1 MTNSKTILAAALL
14 GVALVSAPAFAQDA
28 SSIVPAVPSSAAAE
42 AASPSAEATAT
53 AVAEPEEPV
62 VKQHW
67 SFAGPFGTFDRN
79 QLQRGFQVFKEVCS
93 NCHSARLLA
102 FRNLSE
108 PGGPEFS
115 EAQVKALAATYQID
129 DPDAEGGKRA
139 GLPSDHWPSPFPTE
153 KDARDANGGALPPDM
168 SVLAKARGIEDKF
181 PDWVFNFFTTYA
193 EGGPDY
199 IHAVLNGYADAPA
212 GFTLPDG
219 KYYNKVFPGHSI
231 GMPPPLSDGQ
241 VQYEPG
247 EDGSTVPLTVDQYSK
262 DVASFL
268 MWMAE
273 PHLDANK
280 TAGFRVIT
288 FLILFAVLM
297 WMVKNRL
304 WSRVEH

>member
-1 MTNSKTILAAALL
+1 MIKLTTILAAGLIGL
-14 GVALVSAPAFAQDA
+14 GL
-28 SSIVPAVPSSAAAE
+28 
-42 AASPSAEATAT
+42 AASPVLAQDQ
-53 AVAEPEEPV
+53 EPV

-67 SFAGPFGTFDRN
+67 SFAGPFGTFDQN
-79 QLQRGFQVFKEVCS
+79 QLQRGFHVFREVCS

-108 PGGPEFS
+108 PGGPHFS

-129 DPDAEGGKRA
+129 DPDADGGKRA

-181 PDWVFNFFTTYA
+181 PDWLFNFFTTYA

-199 IHAVLNGYADAPA
+199 IHALLNGYADAPA
-212 GFTLPDG
+212 GFTLPEG
-219 KYYNKVFPGHSI
+219 KYYNKVFAGHAI
-231 GMPPPLSDGQ
+231 GMPPPLSDGL
-241 VQYEPG
+241 VQYVPVE
-247 EDGSTVPLTVDQYSK
+247 GSTVPLTTEQYSK
-262 DVASFL
+262 DVAAFL
-268 MWMAE
+268 MWVAE
-273 PHLDANK
+273 PHLDSNK
-280 TAGFRVIT
+280 AAGFRVLT

>member
-1 MTNSKTILAAALL
+1 MTINKTILAAVA
-14 GVALVSAPAFAQDA
+14 GVALLSAPVLAQDTSASAVPAAPEASASAA
-28 SSIVPAVPSSAAAE
+28 SSQEVATAAADQQ
-42 AASPSAEATAT
+42 
-53 AVAEPEEPV
+53 EPI

-67 SFAGPFGTFDRN
+67 SFAGPFGTFDQN

-108 PGGPEFS
+108 PGGPHFS

-129 DPDAEGGKRA
+129 DPDAEGGKRP

-168 SVLAKARGIEDKF
+168 SVLAKARGVEDKF
-181 PDWVFNFFTTYA
+181 PDWLFNYFTTYA

-199 IHAVLNGYADAPA
+199 IHALLNAYADPPA

-219 KYYNKVFPGHSI
+219 KYYNKVFAGHAI

-241 VQYEPG
+241 VQYAAAA
-247 EDGSTVPLTVDQYSK
+247 DGSTVPLTVDQYSK
-262 DVASFL
+262 DVAAYL

-280 TAGFRVIT
+280 AAGFRVLT

-297 WMVKNRL
+297 YLVKNRV
-304 WSRVEH
+304 WRKVEH